1 MSLSR
6 IYNKEYF
13 HSKKMLNGKYYDY
26 NEFSSGIEKHYWYFA
41 IKKALQYKSG
51 GKALD
56 VGCAFGHFTAALPE
70 SFEKHGCDVSDY
82 AIKTAKQCYPK
93 IRFKKADISR
103 KKPFN
108 KKFDLILAFDV
119 LEHVL
124 DLKSALKN
132 IHGMLKEDGVFI
144 AGVPVSSRAHFLLA
158 GIGVSLL
165 NADTHITQTKSKTWK
180 EIIFPEFFKVIES
193 TPVTL
198 NGYYLFPFEL
208 AHLFVL
214 NN

>member
-103 KKPFN
+103 KK
-108 KKFDLILAFDV
+108 
-119 LEHVL
+119 
-124 DLKSALKN
+124 SALKN